1 MRRNVGPP
9 PSGSSR
15 LHRGVLAACI
25 AVLGSLAMYTAVQG
39 SEHAH
44 AGHTHSGLSRA
55 VLGEGQQRTQKP
67 EEYIPS
73 HSNREIAPAHAIA
86 PAIHVGAVK
95 DGPPLPVPASWPART
110 GTLSGKS
117 EGAPPME
124 KAVAS
129 GPRWLFPDQPGR
141 VYDWDA
147 VQAVPEPAALD
158 AIARFLLDQPEP
170 GVCKKSR

>member
-9 PSGSSR
+9 PSGSSSLR
-15 LHRGVLAACI
+15 RGVLAACI
-25 AVLGSLAMYTAVQG
+25 TVLGSLAMYTAVQG

-44 AGHTHSGLSRA
+44 AGHTHSGLSRV
-55 VLGEGQQRTQKP
+55 VLGGEQQRAHEP
-67 EEYIPS
+67 AGYMRS
-73 HSNREIAPAHAIA
+73 HSNSEVAPAHAIA
-86 PAIHVGAVK
+86 PARQVGAIM
-95 DGPPLPVPASWPART
+95 DGPPLPLPASWPART

-117 EGAPPME
+117 EGAPPLE
-124 KAVAS
+124 NAVSS
-129 GPRWLFPDQPGR
+129 GPRWLIPDQPGL

-147 VQAVPEPAALD
+147 VQAVPEPAALE